1 MIAYKGISPDM
12 TARLG
17 NHDGEIFKVGC
28 TYTVKQSKTARNG
41 YHCCENPVQCLR
53 YYDLKSDRFFM
64 VEAAGSID
72 EDDAERIACT
82 KLTILR
88 ELDIKDFFA
97 ACMKYIICHPERS
110 EWEWSGKGVEIARSS
125 AKAAVIAI
133 ARGEDPRA
141 MIGENEGYIGL
152 IKEDSNG
159 VLLSAQAIRID
170 GRSKYPQ
177 TWYHINSCGI
187 VQGVRDHEV

>member
-17 NHDGEIFKVGC
+17 NRDGEIFKVGC

-41 YHCCENPVQCLR
+41 YHCCENPAQCLG
-53 YYDLKSDRFFM
+53 YYDLRSDRFFK

-82 KLTILR
+82 KLTILE
-88 ELDIKDFFA
+88 ELDVKGFFC
-97 ACMKYIICHPERS
+97 ACIKYIVAHPDRK
-110 EWEWSGKGVEIARSS
+110 EWEWSGKGVEIARTS
-125 AKAAVIAI
+125 AKASTIAI

-141 MIGENEGYIGL
+141 MILEKDGFIGL
-152 IKEDSNG
+152 IVEDANG
-159 VLLSAQAIRID
+159 RLVAAKTVRID
-170 GRSKYPQ
+170 NRSYHTG
-177 TWYHINSCGI
+177 TWYHLDNSGS
-187 VQGVRDHEV
+187 VTEVRHEA